1 LFAIIVP
8 DPGVLKSRR
17 IIGHCDLRASF
28 PEAFLDAGVL
38 GGMRGDW
45 VAVDCGERGKRQP
58 GFRDTRV
65 PCENAT
71 PVKIP
76 LFYTKN
82 NGNTMFSKYNN
93 LFHNTLINL

>member
-1 LFAIIVP
+1 
-8 DPGVLKSRR
+8 VLKSRR

-58 GFRDTRV
+58 GFRDTVKSRV
-65 PCENAT
+65 VWLNDSRFPPCSYEAG
-71 PVKIP
+71 VRK
-76 LFYTKN
+76 
-82 NGNTMFSKYNN
+82 GGRN
-93 LFHNTLINL
+93 LI